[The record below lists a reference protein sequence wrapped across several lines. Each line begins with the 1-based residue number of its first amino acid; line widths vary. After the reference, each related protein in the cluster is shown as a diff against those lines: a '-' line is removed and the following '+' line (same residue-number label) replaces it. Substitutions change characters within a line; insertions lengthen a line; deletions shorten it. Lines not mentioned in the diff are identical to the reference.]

1 MHRVQGER
9 EIPVWFETHCLRIAE
24 TRRRQYFLIFLQI
37 PNDFGFKLF
46 VTALSGS
53 QEMFLTLPP
62 LVENPPAAAV
72 NQDPCHT
79 QIGKSKGSNDLW
91 PCFDALGLCVERA
104 LLRETSSAS
113 LQATPHASL
122 RDTSSSSSSST
133 STSTSTSTSS
143 TVDIFHHHYHHHH
156 VDQHERSEGGYPIIM
171 LSTKG

>member
-91 PCFDALGLCVERA
+91 LCFDALGLCV
-104 LLRETSSAS
+104 LLGHWSIFFSWVAGNSSQSFNCRRQCRECFYFLGSN
-113 LQATPHASL
+113 
-122 RDTSSSSSSST
+122 
-133 STSTSTSTSS
+133 
-143 TVDIFHHHYHHHH
+143 
-156 VDQHERSEGGYPIIM
+156 GG
-171 LSTKG
+171 GNW

>member
-1 MHRVQGER
+1 MLWQQNFVHRVQGER
-9 EIPVWFETHCLRIAE
+9 DIPVWFETHCLRIAE

-91 PCFDALGLCVERA
+91 LCFDALGLCV
-104 LLRETSSAS
+104 LLGHWSIFFSWVCRKQLSI
-113 LQATPHASL
+113 LQLPPSMMRVFL
-122 RDTSSSSSSST
+122 LPW
-133 STSTSTSTSS
+133 
-143 TVDIFHHHYHHHH
+143 
-156 VDQHERSEGGYPIIM
+156 Q
-171 LSTKG
+171 